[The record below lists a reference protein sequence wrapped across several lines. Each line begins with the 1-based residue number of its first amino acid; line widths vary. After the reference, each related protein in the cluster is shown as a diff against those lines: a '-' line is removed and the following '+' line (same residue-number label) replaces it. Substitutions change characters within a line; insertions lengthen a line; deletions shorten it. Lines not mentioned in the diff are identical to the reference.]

1 MRCFGIVY
9 FILLDSVFLCC
20 DAIFYY
26 GLEWFLCIFV
36 IAFTEGFLRSASVCL
51 SCYRGSYIKKFR
63 SFWGLISWFQV
74 FLGLLCIGVLIMS
87 HLFGL
92 RWSFFI
98 MSVRLFW
105 VWLRAYTACDTQN
118 IHNDSKNN
126 YDNNNRCDQSD
137 NLKDSF
143 EAYTLNLNP
152 SRKSPRCNS
161 GVSSSIHDKPI

>member
-1 MRCFGIVY
+1 
-9 FILLDSVFLCC
+9 
-20 DAIFYY
+20 
-26 GLEWFLCIFV
+26 
-36 IAFTEGFLRSASVCL
+36 
-51 SCYRGSYIKKFR
+51 
-63 SFWGLISWFQV
+63 
-74 FLGLLCIGVLIMS
+74 
-87 HLFGL
+87 
-92 RWSFFI
+92 